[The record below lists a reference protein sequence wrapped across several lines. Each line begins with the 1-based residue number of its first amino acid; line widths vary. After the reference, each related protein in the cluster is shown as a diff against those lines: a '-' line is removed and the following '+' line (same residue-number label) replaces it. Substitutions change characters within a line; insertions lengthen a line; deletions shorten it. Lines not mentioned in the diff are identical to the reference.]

1 MCHFQIWQVL
11 LEIPWDL
18 PSSYMFYLRTCSLP
32 SWWHRELKPCLY
44 LPSQGQWGSSITTWP
59 WPKACSLPSVWFV
72 SPSTP
77 LPNPRVELSGGVQS
91 YAPIF
96 REHTEQW
103 ALPLLF
109 PPKSRPK
116 QLSHPYSKSLCPYP
130 RFCCLVLD
138 HLMSHL
144 LSLNSFYGWSC
155 LKFSYFYPF
164 STGISRMC
172 QHSWIFI
179 TLLLSLGNGLPN
191 VHPDYGVV
199 YQIWGY

>member
-1 MCHFQIWQVL
+1 MLISSFSGPVGFQYNNMAMAKGMFTSIGMVRESLHPTTQSQSRVIW
-11 LEIPWDL
+11 
-18 PSSYMFYLRTCSLP
+18 
-32 SWWHRELKPCLY
+32 
-44 LPSQGQWGSSITTWP
+44 
-59 WPKACSLPSVWFV
+59 
-72 SPSTP
+72 
-77 LPNPRVELSGGVQS
+77 GVQS

-179 TLLLSLGNGLPN
+179 TLLLSLGNGLQMYTQTMELSIK
-191 VHPDYGVV
+191 YGGTRTMA
-199 YQIWGY
+199 YRD